1 MAVYDLSIDMET
13 LRTLADDLASI
24 KREFENADENASAA
38 AEATGHD
45 GLQDRVNEFA
55 DKWRIKREDMMADLT
70 TLADVI
76 RQVTD
81 TFTQVDADLARAL
94 EDRAA
99 EKATR

>member
-1 MAVYDLSIDMET
+1 MAGYDLSIDMAT

-24 KREFENADENASAA
+24 KQEFESADENAAAA

-55 DKWRIKREDMMADLT
+55 DKWRIKREDMMADLA

-76 RQVTD
+76 RQVAD
-81 TFTQVDADLARAL
+81 TFTQVDADLARSL

-99 EKATR
+99 QRATR